1 VWEKE
6 NEYYWQIAD
15 YAQEL
20 QRKYPDRVKVESM
33 GKTVEDRDLWVI
45 KVSNQL
51 EANKNPAIFV
61 DAGIHAR
68 EWIAPATALYLL
80 NQITENPDV
89 SASLLNGLDWY
100 IVPVLNPDGYEFSH
114 AKVSTNFWIGQN
126 ERPQK
131 HH

>member
-1 VWEKE
+1 
-6 NEYYWQIAD
+6 
-15 YAQEL
+15 
-20 QRKYPDRVKVESM
+20 M
-33 GKTVEDRDLWVI
+33 GKTVEGRDLWVV

-51 EANKNPAIFV
+51 KASKNPAIFV

-100 IVPVLNPDGYEFSH
+100 IVPVFNADGYEYSH
-114 AKVSTNFWIGQN
+114 TNVSKFPLI
-126 ERPQK
+126 
-131 HH
+131 H